1 MGTQKILTMWMLIFS
16 LQMITH
22 MILLQSMM
30 PQDLF
35 LYLKNLLNILRLKSA
50 EEASDPH
57 GFNMQF

>member
-1 MGTQKILTMWMLIFS
+1 MGTQKILTIWMLIFS

-22 MILLQSMM
+22 TILLQSMM

-50 EEASDPH
+50 EEDSDLQAL
-57 GFNMQF
+57 NMYF